1 MELKLKNDKVLH
13 PNELI
18 FDPKKLIALGRLY
31 HTLVRRFPKKKS
43 VQSLLTIFIE
53 MVCA

>member
-31 HTLVRRFPKKKS
+31 HTLVSQLNQNQKENL
-43 VQSLLTIFIE
+43 LLTFPVE
-53 MVCA
+53 MVCT